1 MAREEAIRSIS
12 YLADS
17 SIASYTGVPG
27 LPGSA
32 APNSGKQ
39 YTFVKITG
47 VWTVGL
53 AVAKAADLAV
63 GVLQNKPQVAGQAA
77 SVAIRGVSVVVSGA
91 ALTTPGTPVTCDGSG
106 RAIAATGTDKVY
118 GITVSTAAAADQLLS
133 VQLTV

>member
-1 MAREEAIRSIS
+1 MREESLRSVS

-17 SIASYTGVPG
+17 SIAAYTGVPG

-32 APNSGKQ
+32 NPNAGKQ

-63 GVLQNKPQVAGQAA
+63 GVLQNKPQQAGQAA
-77 SVAIRGVSVVVSGA
+77 TVGIRGISTVVAGA
-91 ALTTPGTPVTCDGSG
+91 ALTTPGTPVTADASG
-106 RAIAATGTDKVY
+106 RAIAATGADKVY
-118 GITVSTAAAADQLLS
+118 GITVSIAAAADHLLS